1 MKRLLFL
8 LAIAALAL
16 PAAALAKGPSEATI
30 TGPGLGKA
38 ITIVGA
44 EEEGSP
50 LMSFAEQAGFFPAA
64 FGQEPDPM
72 LPGQAQGRSRPEV
85 PDRVQGPGPGQRHVP
100 DQPGP
105 LSVRESFR
113 GDVHEAGAGDL
124 RLHDPRWLV
133 RGAAAQGHSPRRGPA
148 EDRGRR
154 PGSELQLR
162 WVLGDRMAR
171 SCHRHRSR
179 GRVSSLVLR
188 PPATAKRSSLSL
200 AT

>member
-50 LMSFAEQAGFFPAA
+50 LMSFAEQAGFFQAA

-72 LPGQAQGRSRPEV
+72 LPGKPKGDLGPKYRIEYKVPGGTTRRSRSARTSIRT
-85 PDRVQGPGPGQRHVP
+85 RVLP
-100 DQPGP
+100 
-105 LSVRESFR
+105 
-113 GDVHEAGAGDL
+113 
-124 RLHDPRWLV
+124 W
-133 RGAAAQGHSPRRGPA
+133 
-148 EDRGRR
+148 
-154 PGSELQLR
+154 
-162 WVLGDRMAR
+162 
-171 SCHRHRSR
+171 
-179 GRVSSLVLR
+179 
-188 PPATAKRSSLSL
+188 
-200 AT
+200 